1 MEEKTDTKTENPE
14 QQSSSEK
21 EVSSTKNS
29 IKKKILE
36 KSKILG
42 TNASKKKDDVVA
54 IEREYVIPLRKK
66 TKVVPRYKKVNKAI
80 KTVKEFLVR
89 HMKIRDRD
97 LNKIKIDKYL
107 NEVLWLRGIKKP
119 PIKIKVKAIKEG
131 NIVRAELSEMPEK
144 LKFKKLREEKRER
157 KAKEIFE
164 KKKSMMEKAKESMQK
179 PKEEKQ
185 TEEEKVEE
193 KEKKSAVVEAGEK
206 LEKEAARKTK
216 LATKTAGKMT
226 KQKHHIR
233 KALVK

>member
-1 MEEKTDTKTENPE
+1 MAKKTEIKTE
-14 QQSSSEK
+14 Q
-21 EVSSTKNS
+21 
-29 IKKKILE
+29 
-36 KSKILG
+36 
-42 TNASKKKDDVVA
+42 

-66 TKVVPRYKKVNKAI
+66 TKVVPRYKRTNKAI
-80 KTVKEFLVR
+80 KTIKEFLVR

-97 LNKIKIDKYL
+97 LKKVKLDKYL
-107 NEVLWLRGIKKP
+107 NEVVWFKGIKNP
-119 PIKIKVKAIKEG
+119 PIRIKVKAVKKG
-131 NIVRAELSEMPEK
+131 DIVEAELSEMPEK
-144 LKFKKLREEKRER
+144 LKFKKLREEKEER

-164 KKKSMMEKAKESMQK
+164 KKKSMMEKAKEGMQK

-233 KALVK
+233 KALAK